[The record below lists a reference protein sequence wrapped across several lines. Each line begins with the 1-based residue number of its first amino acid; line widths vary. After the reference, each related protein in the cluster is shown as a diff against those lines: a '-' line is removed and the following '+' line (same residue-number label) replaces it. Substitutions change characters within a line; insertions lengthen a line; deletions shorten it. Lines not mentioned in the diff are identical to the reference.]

1 MEKYSKLKEQIRRQ
15 KKATVRQIT
24 KEQQEELLEQERKKR
39 KIFYEILQILL
50 LSKVPMPFKG

>member
-15 KKATVRQIT
+15 NKATVRQIT

-39 KIFYEILQILL
+39 KIFYEISQILL
-50 LSKVPMPFKG
+50 LSKVPMLFKG

>member
-15 KKATVRQIT
+15 NKAKVRQIT

-39 KIFYEILQILL
+39 KIFYEISQILL